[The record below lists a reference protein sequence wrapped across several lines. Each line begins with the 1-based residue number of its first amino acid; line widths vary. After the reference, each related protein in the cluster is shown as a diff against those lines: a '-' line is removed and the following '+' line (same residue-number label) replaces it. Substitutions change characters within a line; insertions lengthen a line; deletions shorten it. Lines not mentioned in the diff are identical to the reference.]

1 MDFYQT
7 LGIPET
13 ASQDEIKKAY
23 RKLATQHHPDK
34 GGDTAKFQ
42 TIAQAYDTLG
52 DESKRAQYDAQ
63 RKGMGGF
70 ADGAGFR
77 FNSGDMNDLFGA
89 MFRGGNPF
97 EQAFRQQRA
106 AQQVRR
112 KNRDLNIKVK
122 ISFKQSYT
130 GAELEATYQTPS
142 GKKENVVIKVPPGI
156 QSGQTIRY
164 QGLGDDSDINLP
176 RGDLNVN
183 VTVEH
188 SQNYERRGDDLLV
201 YVLVNPIEAMIGCTK
216 SVENLD
222 GTQMNIIVRPG
233 VQHGTEYVTKGLGFN
248 NLKGIRGNLVTVI
261 GIEVPSVT
269 DPKLK
274 EKLEQ
279 IYAEI
284 SLTKR

>member
-1 MDFYQT
+1 MAQT
-7 LGIPET
+7 ATYLIAGRPAVQGTPFTVEQLGAIQLGLL
-13 ASQDEIKKAY
+13 ASPTNFPAWVKE
-23 RKLATQHHPDK
+23 
-34 GGDTAKFQ
+34 
-42 TIAQAYDTLG
+42 
-52 DESKRAQYDAQ
+52 QYDAQ
-63 RKGMGGF
+63 RKGIGGMGGF
-70 ADGAGFR
+70 H
-77 FNSGDMNDLFGA
+77 FNSGDINDLFN
-89 MFRGGNPF
+89 MFRGGGNPF
-97 EQAFRQQRA
+97 EQAFRQQR

-130 GAELEATYQTPS
+130 GAELEASYQTPS
-142 GKKENVVIKVPPGI
+142 GKKENVAIKVPEGI

-164 QGLGDDSDINLP
+164 QGLGDDSDPNLP
-176 RGDLNVN
+176 RGDLNVT
-183 VTVEH
+183 VMVEH
-188 SQNYERRGDDLLV
+188 SQNYERRGDDLLA
-201 YVLVNPIEAMIGCTK
+201 YVVINPIEAMIGCTK

-233 VQHGTEYVTKGLGFN
+233 VQHGTEYVTKGLGFS
-248 NLKGIRGNLVTVI
+248 NLRGARGNLVTVI